1 MAKNKNNKNKNT
13 QKSYNKKEMVQET
26 SFTIGVSKVVK
37 CVLAVGIVLGI
48 TYLFTIYITDKN
60 LRDSVKVGE
69 ARIQYEVILA
79 GESFNQNSD
88 DYVVL
93 YYDENSIADYSEA
106 LSEYN
111 EKSDKISLYKC
122 YTNEAL
128 NKKFVADDVSKD
140 IKNPEDLRVSKNT
153 LIRFKNHK
161 VEEVI
166 TGKDEIIS
174 YIKEL

>member
-1 MAKNKNNKNKNT
+1 MAKNNKNKNT
-13 QKSYNKKEMVQET
+13 QKSYNKNEKVQES

-37 CVLAVGIVLGI
+37 CVLAVGVVLGL
-48 TYLFTIYITDKN
+48 TYLFTIYVTDKN

-93 YYDENSIADYSEA
+93 YYDEASIADYSET
-106 LSEYN
+106 LSDYN
-111 EKSDKISLYKC
+111 EKSDKVSLYKC

-128 NKKFVADDVSKD
+128 NKKFIAREVSRE
-140 IKNPEDLRVSKNT
+140 IQNPEDLRVSENT

-174 YIKEL
+174 YIKGL